1 MASNVLGNFLP
12 FSVSQS
18 GQRQREGAYSVPLS
32 FAFPAF
38 ISFFSS
44 WTRCLEFPLAIYTSG
59 LLSHEAWLGLV
70 PHQLQ
75 KAPPFPRPMNIR
87 PPLDNRN

>member
-1 MASNVLGNFLP
+1 MASNVLGSFLP

-18 GQRQREGAYSVPLS
+18 RQRQHEGAYSLPLS

-38 ISFFSS
+38 VSFFSS
-44 WTRCLEFPLAIYTSG
+44 WTQCLEFPLAIYPSC
-59 LLSHEAWLGLV
+59 LLSQEAWLGLV

-75 KAPPFPRPMNIR
+75 KVPHCRKPMNVC
-87 PPLDNRN
+87 PLLNHRN